1 MANSEYNSLP
11 VNDVVDDEVETAQ
24 IGIERLKKEHSF
36 IHFIC
41 LVVFKAF
48 SPGIFFSS
56 AFIFQLSGSY
66 GLATSIWCAGGLFSL
81 LGTLCLTEVLNS
93 TFDPRAQGHVH
104 VEGLRTFIHL
114 WLTLLMLEPAFQAAI
129 ALILSTYLL
138 QAFFHHCSPCSI
150 AVRITAI
157 FIICF
162 LTMLNSLFVTLGSKL
177 QRFCNCFMILVL
189 LSIAAAGI
197 VKMSQGNISKLKNV
211 FRGSAWEITPISLAL
226 CAAVFSYWG
235 QTIPKHLIHETKHQK
250 RKLPLAIVLSLSLV
264 MVVYI
269 LDNTAYFIMLDK
281 IVVTPG
287 QTIQLNFA
295 DHSYG
300 LGKWLGQAAVVICCF
315 GSIISSMM
323 TSSRLFVNG
332 SIEGDLPDVFSMLHI
347 TWLTPVPALLLNC
360 VITLVY
366 FFADIVSLI
375 YYIVF
380 TYCLFM
386 VLACVGL
393 LYLRWAKLVVHWLFE
408 LPPTVPALCL
418 IPSILLAILQLRY
431 TWTTSLASA
440 VLFLAGLA
448 VYYLARVR
456 SGQTPATILSLFDCM
471 TMYSQLLGNCCE
483 MKV

>member
-157 FIICF
+157 FIIC
-162 LTMLNSLFVTLGSKL
+162 
-177 QRFCNCFMILVL
+177 
-189 LSIAAAGI
+189 
-197 VKMSQGNISKLKNV
+197 NISKLKNV